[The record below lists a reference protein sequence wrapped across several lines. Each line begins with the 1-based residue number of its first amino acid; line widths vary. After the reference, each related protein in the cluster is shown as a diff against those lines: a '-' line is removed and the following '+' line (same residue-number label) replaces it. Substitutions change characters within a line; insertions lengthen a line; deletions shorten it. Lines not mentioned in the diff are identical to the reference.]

1 MQNPHAPIHN
11 EWNETVRKM
20 RSGNRKAAELLYKK
34 LFHKV
39 FGFAM
44 HRVGNRATAEDIT
57 QDIFMKLIEKID
69 LFDSAKGGFL
79 VWFWQLA
86 RNTVTDHL
94 RKARTVSFSDIETG
108 DEEKSFDYPDH
119 APALEDAAATNET
132 LRSVYAALASATPE
146 ERELFEL
153 RFIADLPYS
162 EIAAV
167 TGRSEG
173 TLRVSISR
181 LKQKL
186 KDATHH
192 V

>member
-1 MQNPHAPIHN
+1 MQ
-11 EWNETVRKM
+11 R
-20 RSGNRKAAELLYKK
+20 GDRKAAELLYIK
-34 LFHKV
+34 LFDKV

-86 RNTVTDHL
+86 RNTITDHL
-94 RKARTVSFSDIETG
+94 RKTRTVLFSDIETG

-119 APALEDAAATNET
+119 APGLEDTATTNET
-132 LRSVYAALASATPE
+132 LRAVYAALTSATPE
-146 ERELFEL
+146 EQELFEL
-153 RFIADLPYS
+153 RFVADLPYS
-162 EIAAV
+162 KIAAI

-173 TLRVSISR
+173 TLRVSVNR
-181 LKQKL
+181 LKQKI
-186 KDATHH
+186 KDTTHH